1 MVTRFAVPF
10 LILAVLFV
18 PLPFVLSCLVFAVLL
33 AIRPRGEPGLDLVLL
48 PASPDPASSEAPP
61 R

>member
-18 PLPFVLSCLVFAVLL
+18 PLPFVLSGLVFAVLL
-33 AIRPRGEPGLDLVLL
+33 AIRPRGEPCLDAAVISRIAGPCLL
-48 PASPDPASSEAPP
+48 RSPP